1 MKVTTNESKNYLKLY
16 FLSDLDLTSSFGN
29 HRPVAQNQQMNIVK
43 WFPHYFRQTIT
54 EVNYFSD
61 LQRQFLHLISKQIS

>member
-43 WFPHYFRQTIT
+43 
-54 EVNYFSD
+54 
-61 LQRQFLHLISKQIS
+61 